1 MVITDSTVN
10 LLRPQDHTFK
20 NGEYYVMYI
29 LPQFQKKYV
38 HTFKIITGLRFY
50 WFKLTINS
58 LSQMTAD
65 FYA

>member
-1 MVITDSTVN
+1 MMVITDSTVN

-50 WFKLTINS
+50 
-58 LSQMTAD
+58 
-65 FYA
+65 